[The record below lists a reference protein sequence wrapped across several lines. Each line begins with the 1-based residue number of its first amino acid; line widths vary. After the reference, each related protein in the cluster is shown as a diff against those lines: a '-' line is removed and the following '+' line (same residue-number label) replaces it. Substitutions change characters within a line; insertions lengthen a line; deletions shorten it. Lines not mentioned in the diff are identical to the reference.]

1 MLLKRLFDFVVS
13 LAVLLLFGWL
23 IAMFWAIAAIDTK
36 SSGIFRQTRIGQ
48 FGKPFTIL
56 KLRSMTDTDP
66 KRITAYGRW
75 MRKYKVD
82 ELPQFLHVLVGQ
94 MSLVGPRPDV
104 PGYYDEL
111 YGENK
116 RVLQLKPGLTSDAA
130 IKYSNEDELLSLQS
144 EPLKYN
150 DEILF
155 PDKVKM
161 NLDYLKNRSFF
172 GDIAT
177 LARTFAKF
185 MPKNKNSR

>member
-1 MLLKRLFDFVVS
+1 MLLKRILDFVVS
-13 LAVLLLFGWL
+13 LSVLLLFGWL
-23 IAMFWAIAAIDTK
+23 IVLFWAIAAIDTK

-48 FGKPFTIL
+48 FAKPFTIL

-66 KRITAYGRW
+66 KIITPYGKW

-82 ELPQFLHVLVGQ
+82 ELPQFLHVLIGQ

-104 PGYYDEL
+104 PGYYDKLE
-111 YGENK
+111 GDDRN
-116 RVLQLKPGLTSDAA
+116 VLKLKPGLTSDAA
-130 IKYSNEDELLSLQS
+130 IKYSNEDELLSEQPD
-144 EPLKYN
+144 PLRYN

-161 NLDYLKNRSFF
+161 NLYYVENRSFF

-177 LARTFAKF
+177 LLRTFAKF
-185 MPKNKNSR
+185 IPAKNRQ